1 MPQFG
6 DPGQRIGYEVFPHA
20 GNAPPLFLLH
30 GFTASAASFMTNLP
44 ELSKHFTVVTVDLL
58 GHGKSDAPEV
68 LEPYTPGP
76 AVERLVALMDHLG
89 YVQVLV
95 CGHSL
100 GGAVGLRLALD
111 HPSRV
116 AGLVIINSNSAAGT
130 PKWRE
135 EVQPRMVEMA
145 ERARAEGTDFLRE
158 SRLYPAKSQRIP
170 PEPRAALVEHFDQL
184 TAAGFAGT
192 AEGLA
197 AQVNAFERLPELS
210 VPTLVVVGT
219 RDAEFVKNA
228 PRLIAELPGDIVRT
242 VTIEGAGHAANL
254 ERADVF
260 DAALLEFA
268 REIGYL
274 DAPGAKKNHRTLLL
288 GLGAVFMVAGG
299 GLLAAAALLS
309 MGGKSS
315 ASSLPASAA
324 NPTATATT
332 IAAVSGARTSPTAP
346 AATASVAA
354 VVASPV
360 ASATAT
366 PTATAR
372 PAATQP
378 AAGGAAPVPTNTP
391 LPTAQV
397 TPSPSATATPS
408 GPGVSISGPEGGK
421 SGEPLRFIAVLRGP
435 EPLTYHWSATGGAS
449 ASPPNGQAF
458 WKVVFPQPGCFTV
471 SLTAVYSDGTD
482 REASQVVSVDG
493 GCK

>member
-6 DPGQRIGYEVFPHA
+6 DPGRRIGYKVLPHPE
-20 GNAPPLFLLH
+20 NAPPLFLLH

-58 GHGKSDAPEV
+58 GHGDSDAPDE

-145 ERARAEGTDFLRE
+145 ARARAEGTDFLRE

-170 PEPRAALVEHFDQL
+170 PEPRAALVQHFDQL
-184 TAAGFAGT
+184 TPAGFAGT

-197 AQVNAFERLPELS
+197 ARVNAFERLSELS
-210 VPTLVVVGT
+210 VPTLVVIGT

-228 PRLIAELPGDIVRT
+228 PRLIAELRNEIVRT

-260 DAALLEFA
+260 DRALLEFA

-274 DAPGAKKNHRTLLL
+274 ERPVGKKSHRTLLL
-288 GLGAVFMVAGG
+288 ALGAAFMVAGG

-315 ASSLPASAA
+315 ASSLPVSAV
-324 NPTATATT
+324 NPTATATA
-332 IAAVSGARTSPTAP
+332 IATVAGARTSPTAP
-346 AATASVAA
+346 AATATVAA
-354 VVASPV
+354 VSSSP
-360 ASATAT
+360 AT
-366 PTATAR
+366 PTPTAAATPR

-378 AAGGAAPVPTNTP
+378 VAGGSTPVPTNTP
-391 LPTAQV
+391 VPTAQA
-397 TPSPSATATPS
+397 TPTAAPTPS
-408 GPGVSISGPEGGK
+408 GPGVAISGPAEGK
-421 SGEPLRFIAVLRGP
+421 SGESLKFIAVLRGP
-435 EPLTYHWSATGGAS
+435 EPLNYHWAAAGAATVSPAS
-449 ASPPNGQAF
+449 GRPVTS
-458 WKVVFPQPGCFTV
+458 VVFPAAGCYTV
-471 SLTAVYSDGTD
+471 SLTAVYSDGTAD
-482 REASQVVSVDG
+482 QHASQTVSVDN